1 MLYDNKSIS
10 QSAYTISFSPPPEGH
25 TFDQHKADEQLDIT
39 VVTIIRDEI
48 LSHANS
54 LPKEF
59 IDRLMKL
66 LNRGSIHSAAS
77 GSFDGKLSISRSYVI
92 SCQ

>member
-1 MLYDNKSIS
+1 MQGILNETDPLYPV
-10 QSAYTISFSPPPEGH
+10 FFLSPPPEGQ

-39 VVTIIRDEI
+39 IVKLIRDDI
-48 LSHANS
+48 LQHANV

-59 IDRLMKL
+59 IDRLMKI

-77 GSFDGKLSISRSYVI
+77 GTFDGK
-92 SCQ
+92 CH